1 MFIFKFNVARDLRL
15 ILIIGIETNE
25 ESNVCIWKC
34 YLILSCVFFMTYTY
48 DNDTIVVYVVV
59 RESQLFIVETTRA
72 IIFG

>member
-1 MFIFKFNVARDLRL
+1 MEI
-15 ILIIGIETNE
+15 
-25 ESNVCIWKC
+25 C

-59 RESQLFIVETTRA
+59 RESQLFIVEMTRA